1 MNAVLAPAHS
11 AASPWADLNAA
22 PDAQQL
28 RDALQSSL
36 AGFQTGAR
44 VIDAVRVS
52 KVRRSSSLRR
62 NPHPISMCLDL
73 DVRDAAGAK
82 LSVQRFYAKA
92 FRGGAS
98 AAAFAAADRTAMA
111 TPAIGAA
118 LSHVEELDM
127 LVWAWPNDPSLP
139 QLATLVN
146 PSRLP
151 GHLPEAVLG
160 PDGSIASVEVLRYE
174 PERRATL
181 RCTLNR
187 AGATRTQCVVY
198 GKTFGDEEAAQT
210 LLQRFE
216 YFWKLAQSHAAAP
229 QVAQPLG
236 WDRTTRTLWQAAA
249 AGQPLMAVANSV
261 DALADFER
269 IGRALAKLHVAA
281 LPAAS
286 VRSTTRST
294 THWLGELQL
303 RVQKISRALPDF
315 AARARNLS
323 TTLETA
329 TLRLPWAGQTLIHG
343 DFHPEQVWLNESRVV
358 FFDFDEFA
366 LGNPMEDL
374 AEFIVKLEQLGSSP
388 ERCKRQAEA
397 LTLAYRA
404 AAPRFFNAQWL
415 QWHRS
420 MQTLLQASRAFIY
433 QEPGWQTQIAVRLAA
448 SESLAATVC
457 LEGGA

>member
-1 MNAVLAPAHS
+1 MNALLAPVQS

-22 PDAQQL
+22 PDAQHL
-28 RDALQSSL
+28 RATLQSGL

-73 DVRDAAGAK
+73 DVRDSAGGK

-98 AAAFAAADRTAMA
+98 AAAFAAADRTALV
-111 TPAIGAA
+111 TPAVGAA

-139 QLATLVN
+139 QLAALVN

-160 PDGSIASVEVLRYE
+160 LDGSIASVEVLRYE

-187 AGATRTQCVVY
+187 EGATRTQCVVY

-210 LLQRFE
+210 VLQRFE
-216 YFWKLAQSHAAAP
+216 YFWKLAQSDDAAP
-229 QVAQPLG
+229 RVAQPLG

-261 DALADFER
+261 DGVVDFER
-269 IGRALAKLHVAA
+269 IGRALAKLHLAA

-286 VRSTTRST
+286 IRST

-315 AARARNLS
+315 AARARDLAA
-323 TTLETA
+323 TLEAA
-329 TLRLPWAGQTLIHG
+329 TLRLPRARQTLIHG

-374 AEFIVKLEQLGSSP
+374 AEFIVKLEQLCSSP
-388 ERCKRQAEA
+388 ERCKRQAKSLA
-397 LTLAYRA
+397 LAYRA

-433 QEPGWQTQIAVRLAA
+433 QEPGWQTLVEARLAA
-448 SESLAATVC
+448 SESLAATLF
-457 LEGGA
+457 LESGA